1 MVIMLK
7 AFYRSLFALCGG
19 VALERP
25 GQTSTSKCTL
35 PSAGV
40 RPLSGHIKLKQLLDL
55 DSKMT
60 LV

>member
-1 MVIMLK
+1 MLA
-7 AFYRSLFALCGG
+7 AFYGSLFALCGG

-25 GQTSTSKCTL
+25 GQTSTYTRTL
-35 PSAGV
+35 PSASV
-40 RPLSGHIKLKQLLDL
+40 MPLSGHIKLKQLLDL